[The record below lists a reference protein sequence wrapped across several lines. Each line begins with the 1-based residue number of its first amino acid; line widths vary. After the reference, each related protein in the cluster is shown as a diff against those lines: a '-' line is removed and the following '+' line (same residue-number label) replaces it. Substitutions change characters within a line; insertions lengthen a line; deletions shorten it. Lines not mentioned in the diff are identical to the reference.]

1 VRNSIWDLEQSQRSF
16 LRNDF
21 SDGPVNTGGFSKL
34 KIGGGGGSNRNSLIY
49 PDDLRLLLIS
59 Q

>member
-34 KIGGGGGSNRNSLIY
+34 KIGGGGSNRNSLIY